1 MLEKVDLSK
10 KMSKE
15 EYKEKMPVLESRLG
29 ELQRQCKSL
38 NIPVMVVFEGFGA
51 AGKGLQIGRLI
62 QSLDPRGFEVHAI
75 KRESEEERMHPFL
88 WRFWTKT
95 PAKGRIAVF
104 DGSWYRKV
112 LIDRF
117 EKRTKKGQLPDA
129 YHSICSFEKQLT
141 DDGFGYQQK
150 GTEKA
155 LQKAERKQGD
165 RMEGQRR

>member
-15 EYKEKMPVLESRLG
+15 EYKEKMPFLESRLG

-38 NIPVMVVFEGFGA
+38 GIPVMIVFEGFGA
-51 AGKGLQIGRLI
+51 AGKGLQIGKLI

-75 KRESEEERMHPFL
+75 QRETEEEKMHPFL

-117 EKRTKKGQLPDA
+117 EKKTKKA
-129 YHSICSFEKQLT
+129 
-141 DDGFGYQQK
+141 
-150 GTEKA
+150 
-155 LQKAERKQGD
+155 
-165 RMEGQRR
+165 